1 MNKIKNLK
9 ICVIGLG
16 YVGLPLALE
25 LGKKYN
31 VYGYDFNQSRINE
44 LNNNIDANGE
54 VGPSFFK
61 KSKRIKF
68 INDIKEAYNCNIF
81 IVAVP
86 TPVYKNNLPDL
97 RNLKSATETV
107 CKVLKKN
114 DLVIYESTVYP
125 GLTEDYCGGLIY
137 KLKKF
142 KINNDFFLGYSPERI
157 NPGDYKNTL
166 ININKLVSAS
176 NNFSLKLMKKI
187 YGSILKA
194 KVYEVPNIRTAELA
208 KVLENTQRD
217 VNIALMN
224 ELSIIC
230 NKLNI
235 NTIDV
240 LKAAETKWNFL
251 KFRPGLVGGHCVS
264 IDPYYL
270 LYQLEKIKLKSNLI
284 KSSRFVNENF
294 YLYIYKNII
303 KIAKK
308 NKIKIKK
315 ILIIG
320 MTFKE
325 NCNDTRNSQII
336 KLLEKFNKGLVDV
349 YDPMVKKYFFLNKN
363 IKLITKVKKK
373 YDLIIYAVDHHI
385 FKKINDISIKKFLKR
400 NSILIDIKNKFSKE
414 IVDFSI

>member
-1 MNKIKNLK
+1 MNKLKNIK

-31 VYGYDFNQSRINE
+31 VCGYDLNKSRVDE
-44 LNNNIDANGE
+44 LNSNIDSNGE
-54 VGPSFFK
+54 IKSISFYRSK
-61 KSKRIKF
+61 KIKF
-68 INDIKEAYNCNIF
+68 INNIQEAYACTIF

-107 CKVLKKN
+107 CKILKKN

-142 KINNDFFLGYSPERI
+142 KINDDYFLGYSPERI

-187 YGSILKA
+187 YSSILKA

-251 KFRPGLVGGHCVS
+251 KFRPGLVGGHCVGV
-264 IDPYYL
+264 DPYYL
-270 LYQLEKIKLKSNLI
+270 LYQLKKIKLKSNLI

-294 YLYIYKNII
+294 HLYIYKNIVN
-303 KIAKK
+303 IAKK
-308 NKIKIKK
+308 KKLKIKK

-336 KLLEKFNKGLVDV
+336 KLLEKFKKKLVDV
-349 YDPMVKKYFFLNKN
+349 YDPMVKKYFFLNN
-363 IKLITKVKKK
+363 DIKLIKKIEKK
-373 YDLIIYAVDHHI
+373 YDIIIYAVDHNI
-385 FKKINDISIKKFLKR
+385 FNRINNIFIKKFLKK
-400 NSILIDIKNKFSKE
+400 NSILIDIKNKFSKK

>member
-1 MNKIKNLK
+1 MNKLKNIK

-31 VYGYDFNQSRINE
+31 VCGYDLNKSRVDE
-44 LNNNIDANGE
+44 LNSNIDSNGE
-54 VGPSFFK
+54 IKSISFCRSK
-61 KSKRIKF
+61 KIKF
-68 INDIKEAYNCNIF
+68 INNIHEAHACTIF

-107 CKVLKKN
+107 CKILKKN

-142 KINNDFFLGYSPERI
+142 KINDDYFLGYSPERI

-176 NNFSLKLMKKI
+176 NNSSLKLMKKI

-270 LYQLEKIKLKSNLI
+270 LYQLKKIKLKSNLI

-308 NKIKIKK
+308 KKIKIKK

-336 KLLEKFNKGLVDV
+336 KLLEKFNKGFVDV

-363 IKLITKVKKK
+363 IKLIKKVEKK
-373 YDLIIYAVDHHI
+373 YDIIIYAVDHHI
-385 FKKINDISIKKFLKR
+385 FKKINNISIKKFLKR

-414 IVDFSI
+414 IADFSI